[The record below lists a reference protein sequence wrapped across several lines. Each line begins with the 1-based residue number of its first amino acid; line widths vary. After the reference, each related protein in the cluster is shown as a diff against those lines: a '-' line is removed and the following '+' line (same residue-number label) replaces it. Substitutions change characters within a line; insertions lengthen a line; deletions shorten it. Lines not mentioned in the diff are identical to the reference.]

1 LQHYL
6 RTPARSIKTP
16 GMARILF
23 INPNSNITCGDG
35 IAAAIERYRTPGGPA
50 FNVISLQDGPPAIV
64 SWRDWHA
71 AVEPLCR
78 AVAREKADLYV
89 VACASDP
96 GIDAVQAET
105 KAPVLGAFRAAV
117 AVAITAAPSFGV
129 IALAEASKG
138 RHLLALR
145 AMGLETRL
153 AAEIAMNLPITTLLD
168 PEFAREALITV
179 ACVLAEQG
187 AGAIILGCT
196 GMAHH
201 REAIELA
208 CGLPVIDPCQAA
220 ACIALARV

>member
-1 LQHYL
+1 
-6 RTPARSIKTP
+6 
-16 GMARILF
+16 MARILF
-23 INPNSNITCGDG
+23 LNPNSNIACGDG
-35 IAAAIERYRTPGGPA
+35 IAAAIARFRTLHGPTLD
-50 FNVISLQDGPPAIV
+50 VISLQDGPPAIV

-78 AVAREKADLYV
+78 AVARERADLYV

-96 GIDAVQAET
+96 GIDAMQAET
-105 KAPVLGAFRAAV
+105 SAPVLGAFRAAV
-117 AVAITAAPSFGV
+117 AVAITAASSFGV

-145 AMGLETRL
+145 AMGVETRL

-168 PEFAREALITV
+168 PEFAREALIT
-179 ACVLAEQG
+179 AARVLAEQG

-201 REAIELA
+201 RHAIELA

-220 ACIALARV
+220 AGIGLARV